1 MLHLCSFCNRRSI
14 NSQLT
19 MMTLDMTKRRRSNLV
34 TIRSLCRGQRAVYC
48 AKLSGGDMSRCSSK
62 TESVGL
68 RKCPF

>member
-1 MLHLCSFCNRRSI
+1 
-14 NSQLT
+14 